1 MHCINRKQFAMPQVQ
16 IIQDTENF
24 KQELISTLK
33 SSLLQELK
41 KEFQPKEPEEY
52 LSRAEVAKL
61 LKVDI
66 STIHNWGKS
75 GKLKRHGLGNRVYY
89 KRSEVEQAIQ
99 EL

>member
-1 MHCINRKQFAMPQVQ
+1 MSQVQ
-16 IIQDTENF
+16 FIQTTPEQLQEAILTGV
-24 KQELISTLK
+24 KQQLE
-33 SSLLQELK
+33 ELK
-41 KEFQPKEPEEY
+41 KQYRPKEPEEY

-66 STIHNWGKS
+66 STVHNWGKA

>member
-1 MHCINRKQFAMPQVQ
+1 MNNVTQLHNTTP
-16 IIQDTENF
+16 E
-24 KQELISTLK
+24 ELLK
-33 SSLLQELK
+33 PIQELK
-41 KEFQPKEPEEY
+41 EQIEELRKNFQPKEPEEY
-52 LSRAEVAKL
+52 LSRAEVAQL

>member
-1 MHCINRKQFAMPQVQ
+1 MPQLQ
-16 IIQDTENF
+16 FIQTTPEQLQEAILQGVK
-24 KQELISTLK
+24 KQLE
-33 SSLLQELK
+33 ELK
-41 KEFQPKEPEEY
+41 KEYQPREPEEY

-66 STIHNWGKS
+66 STIHNWGKA

-89 KRSEVEQAIQ
+89 KRSEVEQAII